1 MKITYDLHIHS
12 ALSPCAENDMTPGN
26 IVGTAFL
33 NGLDLIALTDH
44 QSCANVRSAIAAADI
59 LREQNKK
66 APVILSGM
74 EIECSEGFHVLAYF
88 PDPKIADEY
97 ETYLTRH
104 RFIIPNRPEIFGNQY
119 LFDIAD
125 EICGTMSDL
134 LLTSVDLASGQ
145 IETTVRDAGGLIIPA
160 HIDRHSYSMLE
171 SLGCIPKEYEGHILE
186 ISKDC
191 IQRTFLETHPE
202 LKVYTFL
209 KNSDAHRL
217 CDISDFG
224 RMLEFS
230 FLKPDT
236 FDATHVVQALREMSF
251 K

>member
-1 MKITYDLHIHS
+1 MKIEYDLHIHS
-12 ALSPCAENDMTPGN
+12 ALSPCSENDMTPGN
-26 IVGTAFL
+26 IVGMAFI

-44 QSCANVRSAIAAADI
+44 QSCANVRSAIAAADN
-59 LREQNKK
+59 LRAQNKK
-66 APVILSGM
+66 APVILPGM
-74 EIECSEGFHVLAYF
+74 EIECSEGFHLLAYF
-88 PDPKIADEY
+88 PDPDTADQY
-97 ETYLTRH
+97 EMYLTKH
-104 RFIIPNRPEIFGNQY
+104 RLIIPNRPEIFGDQY
-119 LFDIAD
+119 LFDITD

-171 SLGCIPKEYEGHILE
+171 SLGCIPQEYKGHILE

-191 IQRTFLETHPE
+191 IHSTFLETHPE
-202 LKVYTFL
+202 LKVYKFL

-224 RMLEFS
+224 RVLEFP
-230 FLKPDT
+230 FLKPAT